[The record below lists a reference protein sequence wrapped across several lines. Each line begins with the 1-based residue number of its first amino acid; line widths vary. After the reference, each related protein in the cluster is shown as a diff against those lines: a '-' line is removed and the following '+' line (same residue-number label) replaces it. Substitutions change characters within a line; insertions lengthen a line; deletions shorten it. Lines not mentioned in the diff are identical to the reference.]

1 VAAEEAWRH
10 SGAMSES
17 DVTVA
22 RAADHRRFV
31 ATDELVWFEEP
42 DQLPLDEQ
50 MTGVPPEQ
58 RFVADRPGSAPD
70 SYPGIYGVR
79 PMQLS
84 VPARSGGRLVPM
96 AGLTWVGV
104 HPDHRRRGVLS
115 AMMRHHVEQTHREG
129 VALSGLHAS
138 EPVIY
143 GRYGY
148 GLASQAA
155 TLSVSRGATFTA
167 PGLDD
172 EAAAIETRLGSESGE
187 DLVRRV
193 LATELRVA
201 EGLPGSVVGGEG
213 YYAAALRET
222 PQRLRDKEPRRT
234 LYAIRDG
241 VDVGLATFRRTHKW
255 EQHRPHGT
263 LEVVALVGGPAARL
277 ALLRRLVDFDLMGTV
292 KLPETAVDDPVWQW
306 VGPRSASEVVP
317 VDSLWLRVVDLEA
330 ALPLR
335 PYDGTCDVVVEL
347 VDPLAPWQAGRW
359 RIVVSGGEGHAERT
373 DAAADA
379 TLPVAAVGAAF
390 LGGTNLVAQQRAGLL
405 PEVRPGAVAEL
416 WRAFR
421 TDLPPT
427 AAIGF

>member
-1 VAAEEAWRH
+1 MPEH
-10 SGAMSES
+10 
-17 DVTVA
+17 DVQVDH
-22 RAADHRRFV
+22 AADHERFL
-31 ATDELVWFEEP
+31 ATDHLVWFDEP
-42 DQLPLDEQ
+42 DDRPPAEQLV
-50 MTGVPPEQ
+50 GVPPEQ
-58 RFVADRPGSAPD
+58 RFAADRPGAAPD
-70 SYPGIYGVR
+70 TYPGIYGVR

-84 VPARSGGRLVPM
+84 LPAGGTGRLVPM

-129 VALSGLHAS
+129 LVVSGLHAS

-148 GLASQAA
+148 GLASQSA
-155 TLSVSRGATFTA
+155 TLSLSRGATFTA

-172 EAAAIETRLGSESGE
+172 DAAAIETRLGSETGE
-187 DLVRRV
+187 ALVKRV
-193 LATELRVA
+193 MATETRAA
-201 EGLPGSVVGGEG
+201 ELIPGSVVGSEG
-213 YYAAALRET
+213 YYTAVMTEP
-222 PQRLRDKEPRRT
+222 PQQLRDKEPRRT
-234 LYAIRDG
+234 LFAVRDG

-255 EQHRPHGT
+255 EQHRPSGT
-263 LEVVALVGGPAARL
+263 LEVVALIGEPAARL

-292 KLPETAVDDPVWQW
+292 KLPDVALDDPLWHW
-306 VGPRSASEVVP
+306 LGPRSAGDVVP
-317 VDSLWLRVVDLEA
+317 LDNLWLRLVDLEA

-335 PYDGTCDVVVEL
+335 SYEGECDLVVDV

-359 RIVVSGGEGHAERT
+359 RITVVGGEGRAERT

-379 TLPVAAVGAAF
+379 SLPVAALGAAY
-390 LGGTNLVAQQRAGLL
+390 LGGTNLLALQRAGQL

-416 WRAFR
+416 WHAFR

>member
-1 VAAEEAWRH
+1 MTQPEVR
-10 SGAMSES
+10 S
-17 DVTVA
+17 DVSVD
-22 RAADHRRFV
+22 RAADHQRFV

-42 DQLPLDEQ
+42 DELPPAEQ
-50 MTGVPPEQ
+50 MVGVPPEQ
-58 RFVADRPGSAPD
+58 RFAADRPGAASD
-70 SYPGIYGVR
+70 TYPGIYGVR

-84 VPARSGGRLVPM
+84 VPAGPSGLLVPM

-115 AMMRHHVEQTHREG
+115 AMIRHHVEQTHREG

-148 GLASQAA
+148 GVASHAA
-155 TLSVSRGATFTA
+155 TLSLSRGTTFTA

-172 EAAAIETRLGSESGE
+172 EAAALETRLGTETGDE
-187 DLVRRV
+187 LVQRV

-201 EGLPGSVVGGEG
+201 AALPGSVVGAEG
-213 YYAAALRET
+213 YYRAVLRET

-234 LYAIRDG
+234 LYAVRDG

-255 EQHRPHGT
+255 EQQRPQGT
-263 LEVVALVGGPAARL
+263 LEVIALVGEPAARL
-277 ALLRRLVDFDLMGTV
+277 ALLRRLVEFDLMGTV
-292 KLPETAVDDPVWQW
+292 KLPNTAVDDPLWHW
-306 VGPRSASEVVP
+306 IGPRSASDVLP
-317 VDSLWLRVVDLEA
+317 VEGLWLRVVDLEA

-335 PYDGTCDVVVEL
+335 SYDGECDVVVDL

-359 RIVVSGGEGHAERT
+359 RIVVAGGEGRAERT
-373 DAAADA
+373 DTAADVS
-379 TLPVAAVGAAF
+379 LPVAALGSAY
-390 LGGTNLVAQQRAGLL
+390 LGGTNLLALQRAGLL
-405 PEVRPGAVAEL
+405 PELRPGAVAEL

-421 TDLPPT
+421 TDLPPHS
-427 AAIGF
+427 AIGF